1 LIRDAN
7 IAMAQVLTTPIET
20 SPFQQEL
27 KFGPQYVHEPLF
39 IQSAPWETQ
48 GPVKK
53 ALSDQAKPY
62 RPGAMLSE
70 SACVAPTFGQQ
81 FGNAPFG
88 DMMCATVTGTSSEA
102 NDPEA
107 ESDCSTTDTTHE
119 ALSALVAGDGSSF
132 GSPLGSPNPYMMP
145 HMGMVADT
153 PWSGY
158 PDPSYWTAYQ
168 PEQTTWPQMLSTGS
182 EQHRLGRCKP
192 CAFMYKDGCRSGPQC
207 PYCHLCPPGEK
218 QRRKRVLR
226 AMQRNMGPPGLLA

>member
-1 LIRDAN
+1 
-7 IAMAQVLTTPIET
+7 MAQVLTTQIET
-20 SPFQQEL
+20 LPFPQEL

-39 IQSAPWETQ
+39 IQSAPWETPQ
-48 GPVKK
+48 GPVKS

-70 SACVAPTFGQQ
+70 SACVAPPFGQQ

-88 DMMCATVTGTSSEA
+88 DMMCVTLTGTSGEA
-102 NDPEA
+102 NDPEVEA
-107 ESDCSTTDTTHE
+107 GSDCSTTDTTHE
-119 ALSALVAGDGSSF
+119 ALSALVAGDGSPF
-132 GSPLGSPNPYMMP
+132 GSPFGSPNPYMMP

-158 PDPSYWTAYQ
+158 PDPNYWTAYQ
-168 PEQTTWPQMLSTGS
+168 PEQTWPQMPSSGS

-226 AMQRNMGPPGLLA
+226 AMQRNIGPPGLVA